1 MKNSIVIS
9 PYGTACTAILRRD
22 SASLSAGDEPS
33 SPETNLLD
41 WLEQLREPLKALCN
55 MEDEIVYIA
64 WELARW
70 QKGLAMRER
79 QAVILLIL
87 SALIQ
92 LRQGST
98 RIALRSGADDQ
109 SRQMELIRGI
119 LGGVQ
124 PKAEIETLVDPIE
137 AIDLMETLVELGR
150 LDAIVGSE
158 HEFKP
163 LIVAGDHLYLQKML
177 HLENRF
183 TAAMHRRLDTV
194 IPHWPD
200 EQVEFALNDVLTR
213 PSVRDGQAIELL
225 ADQQAAVLAAVRY
238 PVTIVSG
245 GPGTGKTTIVIS
257 MLRVFSRLGIG
268 VEEIALAAPTG
279 KAANRMS
286 EAILIGRESISD
298 PAPVDLEL
306 SHLAD
311 PSTLHRLL
319 GYSTRTGRFIHHE
332 NNRLAERVVIVD
344 EGSMIDL
351 SLMERL
357 VRSLRDDCRLILL
370 GDSHQ
375 LPSVEAGA
383 VLRDLLTTGLATT
396 NVGLRSVALE
406 HSYRMRDDNE
416 DGRNILAVA
425 RSINRGER
433 PEIGPTLT
441 TERIIVERSQVADIT
456 FHGVEF
462 VESSE
467 ESQVL
472 DEFLERWHCEAMWTR
487 PDLDGLIEHNY
498 ALVDGSFSADDQDK
512 LRQLVAGWERLRV
525 LCLTRV
531 LPTGADR
538 VNIALH
544 QRALSERELTRE
556 FDFIP
561 GEPVMMQVNDY
572 RRGIFNGDQGLIL
585 NVFEGNRRQTMA
597 VFPRSERFAA
607 FHIDSLR
614 PVLLHSYAMT
624 VHKAQGSEFDRV
636 ALILPDRDLPINTVE
651 ILYTALTRSRS
662 SVVIIGRREI
672 LETGITRKIVRNC
685 GIIEKLGNVP
695 R

>member
-22 SASLSAGDEPS
+22 SASFSAGNEPS

-70 QKGLAMRER
+70 QEGLAMRER

-98 RIALRSGADDQ
+98 RIALRGGADDQ

-137 AIDLMETLVELGR
+137 AIHLMETLVESGR

-183 TAAMHRRLDTV
+183 AAAMRRRLDTV

-200 EQVEFALNDVLTR
+200 KQVEFALNDVLTR

-225 ADQQAAVLAAVRY
+225 ADQQAAVHAAVRY

-257 MLRVFSRLGIG
+257 MLRVFLRLGVG

-298 PAPVDLEL
+298 PAPQTSSSVIW
-306 SHLAD
+306 
-311 PSTLHRLL
+311 PSRAPSIACSAT
-319 GYSTRTGRFIHHE
+319 
-332 NNRLAERVVIVD
+332 RLAPD
-344 EGSMIDL
+344 GSSIMRTTGWPSVL
-351 SLMERL
+351 SL
-357 VRSLRDDCRLILL
+357 S
-370 GDSHQ
+370 
-375 LPSVEAGA
+375 
-383 VLRDLLTTGLATT
+383 TK
-396 NVGLRSVALE
+396 
-406 HSYRMRDDNE
+406 
-416 DGRNILAVA
+416 A
-425 RSINRGER
+425 R
-433 PEIGPTLT
+433 
-441 TERIIVERSQVADIT
+441 
-456 FHGVEF
+456 
-462 VESSE
+462 
-467 ESQVL
+467 
-472 DEFLERWHCEAMWTR
+472 
-487 PDLDGLIEHNY
+487 
-498 ALVDGSFSADDQDK
+498 
-512 LRQLVAGWERLRV
+512 
-525 LCLTRV
+525 
-531 LPTGADR
+531 
-538 VNIALH
+538 
-544 QRALSERELTRE
+544 
-556 FDFIP
+556 
-561 GEPVMMQVNDY
+561 
-572 RRGIFNGDQGLIL
+572 
-585 NVFEGNRRQTMA
+585 
-597 VFPRSERFAA
+597 
-607 FHIDSLR
+607 
-614 PVLLHSYAMT
+614 
-624 VHKAQGSEFDRV
+624 
-636 ALILPDRDLPINTVE
+636 
-651 ILYTALTRSRS
+651 
-662 SVVIIGRREI
+662 
-672 LETGITRKIVRNC
+672 
-685 GIIEKLGNVP
+685 
-695 R
+695 